1 MMVAWAMT
9 LLDVSIVNIAIPDLQ
24 DELSTDVATV
34 TWVINAYN
42 IAFAI
47 LLVSMGRLAD
57 QFGRKRFFLI
67 GLTVFTVGSALCAAA
82 WSVEWL
88 MAFRV
93 IQGVGAGIL
102 APLGFAI
109 TVLVFPPEERGRGL
123 ALIAVVALVSSAL
136 GPVLGGVLVELAS
149 WHWIFLINIPFGI
162 LGLVLAWRW
171 WPETWDLTAGRQVD
185 VKGMLLL
192 AGAVLCLTVA
202 LIEAN
207 PFAGDL
213 ALWLSLMQASILFGV
228 AFVWWERRAPSPML
242 APNLLANKQFRNA
255 NIGMLLFAAGAIGS
269 LLLLSLVFTNLWGYE
284 PIEAGLALLPVPVCG
299 LLVWPLVGRAAD
311 TRPPGE
317 LAKPALIAMAV
328 GMLWVS
334 FLPSTAGDAWAYLQ
348 IFPGLALIGVG
359 MGIGFPALNVGA
371 MGAVAGPEVGLAS
384 GVLNTARQL
393 GAALGVALLVAT
405 FGGALHAHMS
415 WFADEKIEDAVDDW
429 EIPGPLAGQVIQST
443 LHDYT
448 GGTSDR
454 FEPEP
459 GFDEEIIRATA
470 GSARE
475 GFAWSFRHAALLI
488 LSVLP
493 LLGALKRTPAQAR
506 AEFMAKMQ
514 AEQQGAPA
522 PAPEPR
528 GAAGG
533 RRGRGAR
540 TARPAAGDLADAR
553 RPRPWARRR
562 AAGSPPGPARAPR
575 TAAAT
580 RPRCRASARPRA
592 APRTDPR
599 PR

>member
-1 MMVAWAMT
+1 VSEERRVNPPAERLYAHKWRIFGVMMIGWAMS
-9 LLDVSIVNIAIPDLQ
+9 LLDIAIVNITIPELQ
-24 DELSTDVATV
+24 DELSTDIATV

-42 IAFAI
+42 IVFAI

-57 QFGRKRFFLI
+57 QFGRRRFFVI
-67 GLTVFTVGSALCAAA
+67 GLAVFTIGSGLCAAA

-88 MAFRV
+88 IAFRA

-109 TVLVFPPEERGRGL
+109 TVLVFPPEQRGRGL

-162 LGLVLAWRW
+162 LGIVLALRW
-171 WPETWDLTAGRQVD
+171 WPETWDLSAGRQVD
-185 VKGMLLL
+185 VRGMLLL
-192 AGAVLCLTVA
+192 GAAVFCLTVA

-207 PFAGDL
+207 PFGGDL
-213 ALWLSLMQASILFGV
+213 PLWLSLMQAAILLGF
-228 AFVWWERRAPSPML
+228 AFVWWERRAPSPMIPPGL
-242 APNLLANKQFRNA
+242 FANKQFRNA
-255 NIGMLLFAAGAIGS
+255 NIGMLFFGAGAIGS

-284 PIEAGLALLPVPVCG
+284 PIEAALALLPVPLCG
-299 LLVWPLVGRAAD
+299 LIVWPLVGRTAD

-317 LAKPALIAMAV
+317 IARPALIVMAL

-334 FLPSTAGDAWAYLQ
+334 FLPSTAADAWTYLR
-348 IFPGLALIGVG
+348 ILPGLAMIGVG

-393 GAALGVALLVAT
+393 GAAIGVAILVAT

-415 WFADEKIEDAVDDW
+415 WFADEEIEDAVDEW

-459 GFDEEIIRATA
+459 GFDEEIIRQTA

-475 GFAWSFRHAALLI
+475 GFAWAFRHAALLI

-506 AEFMAKMQ
+506 AEFMAAQ
-514 AEQQGAPA
+514 ARQGPPPA
-522 PAPEPR
+522 
-528 GAAGG
+528 
-533 RRGRGAR
+533 
-540 TARPAAGDLADAR
+540 
-553 RPRPWARRR
+553 
-562 AAGSPPGPARAPR
+562 
-575 TAAAT
+575 
-580 RPRCRASARPRA
+580 
-592 APRTDPR
+592 
-599 PR
+599 